1 MPGVGPVR
9 TVAVLLA
16 VLALAACAD
25 QPGGAGGPAPS
36 PTGAAPPDDPG
47 ALVLRV
53 DQVGGYATPG
63 ADAGRLPMVSVY
75 ADGRVFGLGPVAAI
89 YPGFA
94 WPNLQVRQIPVE
106 QVQDLVARALA
117 AGVADTTDPGS
128 PPLADVTTTRFTLVT
143 AEERFVREVHALAE
157 GVGAEGLT
165 DGQRA
170 VRAEL
175 LSLRDELLE
184 VAQPLDG
191 SPAVYQPPAV
201 AAVVSPWSAP
211 EDDGSGTDFSGPP
224 RAWPGPPLPGDPI
237 GPDVGCVVATGDEAT
252 AVHAAAGRATVLTPW
267 QTPDG
272 ALWSVTFRPL
282 LPDESSC
289 ADLLR

>member
-9 TVAVLLA
+9 TGVVLLA
-16 VLALAACAD
+16 AVTLAACAER
-25 QPGGAGGPAPS
+25 QGGRGGPAAP
-36 PTGAAPPDDPG
+36 PTEAAPPDDPG
-47 ALVLRV
+47 ALVLLV
-53 DQVGGYATPG
+53 DQVGGYTTPG
-63 ADAGRLPMVSVY
+63 ADAARLPLVSVY

-106 QVQDLVARALA
+106 QVPDLVARALA

-143 AEERFVREVHALAE
+143 AEERFVREVYALSE

-175 LSLRDELLE
+175 MALRDDLQD
-184 VAQPLDG
+184 VAQPPDG
-191 SPAVYQPPAV
+191 SPAVSEPPLV
-201 AAVVSPWSAP
+201 AAVVAPWIAP
-211 EDDGSGTDFSGPP
+211 EDDGSGMRFDGPP
-224 RAWPGPPLPGDPI
+224 RAWPGPPLPGEPI
-237 GPDVGCVVATGDEAT
+237 GPDVGCVVATGEEAT
-252 AVHAAAGRATVLTPW
+252 AVRAAAHGAHVLTPW
-267 QTPDG
+267 ETPDG
-272 ALWSVTFRPL
+272 ALWSVQFRPL